1 MYAQQNLKL
10 RAQPARARARRAAQ
24 DGGDF
29 AGAFWLCAQCA
40 RALAP
45 LAGLRAA
52 AELGA
57 TVAGLYEEGVTRLEA
72 ALTAVCAD
80 FRAPLYAAVL
90 EGYVH
95 LGNVGA
101 LGEEARPPP
110 PPLASVPA
118 RRPARAAWRR
128 RQGVCMPPS
137 RRQRTASL
145 QRVCRPPAARAG
157 GTGRTPPWPRSL
169 RAGATRSWR
178 RSRRRSTRPRSRW
191 CAACC

>member
-1 MYAQQNLKL
+1 MLQQSH
-10 RAQPARARARRAAQ
+10 AAPRRATQ

-57 TVAGLYEEGVTRLEA
+57 TVGGVYEESVARLEA
-72 ALTAVCAD
+72 ALQAACAD

-95 LGNVGA
+95 LGNVAG
-101 LGEEARPPP
+101 LGEEARPT
-110 PPLASVPA
+110 LSRVPCA
-118 RRPARAAWRR
+118 PRVGEAAADVRGTPSFLPGGQRVGGQEGKGEGRARARGAPVCVRR
-128 RQGVCMPPS
+128 C
-137 RRQRTASL
+137 
-145 QRVCRPPAARAG
+145 
-157 GTGRTPPWPRSL
+157 
-169 RAGATRSWR
+169 AGAR
-178 RSRRRSTRPRSRW
+178 
-191 CAACC
+191 

>member
-1 MYAQQNLKL
+1 VQGAHVRPVETQASCST
-10 RAQPARARARRAAQ
+10 RPRARARRAAQ

-101 LGEEARPPP
+101 LGEEARP
-110 PPLASVPA
+110 LRRRWPA
-118 RRPARAAWRR
+118 CRLRPGAALGARAAAAC
-128 RQGVCMPPS
+128 GSVC
-137 RRQRTASL
+137 A
-145 QRVCRPPAARAG
+145 C
-157 GTGRTPPWPRSL
+157 
-169 RAGATRSWR
+169 R
-178 RSRRRSTRPRSRW
+178 RS
-191 CAACC
+191 